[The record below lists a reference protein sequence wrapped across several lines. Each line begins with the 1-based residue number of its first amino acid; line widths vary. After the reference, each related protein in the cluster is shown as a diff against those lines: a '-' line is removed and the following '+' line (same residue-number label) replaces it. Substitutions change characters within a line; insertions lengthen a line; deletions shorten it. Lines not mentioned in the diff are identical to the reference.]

1 MSIPPG
7 IITQS
12 VSLPNGKIYAFS
24 HRQLGELGRLIITDA
39 GAGRAQVSAE
49 VAHGDLSDPL
59 YLQRL
64 NLFSQVA
71 QACLEALPGPHPPL
85 PSLEEARAR
94 VALYQRFL
102 VVSDTEGM
110 ERFARRLSQG
120 DATLLLAL
128 IADNASAALQAREI
142 DDLYGI
148 VQREQDLRHFLQR
161 KG

>member
-7 IITQS
+7 IIAQPM
-12 VSLPNGKIYAFS
+12 SLPNGKIYAFS
-24 HRQLGELGRLIITDA
+24 HRQLGALGRLIITDA

-49 VAHGDLSDPL
+49 AEPGDLHDPR

-64 NLFSQVA
+64 DLLSQVV

-85 PSLEEARAR
+85 LSLEEARTR

-102 VVSDTEGM
+102 AVSDTEGM
-110 ERFARRLSQG
+110 ERFARQLSQEE
-120 DATLLLAL
+120 ATVLLTL
-128 IADNASAALQAREI
+128 IAENARAALQAREV

-148 VQREQDLRHFLQR
+148 VQREHDLRRFLQR
-161 KG
+161 KE